1 MTYNEKKDFLE
12 QYRYHIRRIKQLH
25 RELEEW
31 HTIGTNITQKL
42 SPVTVKGSGNKS
54 KVEECAL
61 RLASIEDMIANE
73 LQAAEDSRDL
83 IENSI
88 CSIKDTRKR
97 EIIEMRYVKGMAVSS
112 IANEL
117 HRDTNNVYRTI
128 RLTIRNMDI

>member
-1 MTYNEKKDFLE
+1 MTYNEKKAFLE
-12 QYRYHIRRIKQLH
+12 QYMYHIRKIKRLH

-31 HTIGTNITQKL
+31 QTIGTNITQKL
-42 SPVTVKGSGNKS
+42 SLVPVKGSGNKS

-61 RLASIEDMIANE
+61 RLASIEGMIAEE
-73 LQAAEDSRDL
+73 LQAAENNRGI
-83 IENSI
+83 IEDSI

-97 EIIEMRYVKGMAVSS
+97 EIIEMRYIKGMAVSS